1 MTILEILTSF
11 TVADMRR
18 PEEPDGLHWRYEWR
32 DGFRIF
38 TFTDDVDVVRLRREA
53 EFVNA
58 YMRPWL
64 TSEQVRG
71 TVQWARLPD
80 GRREGSWPSDPSCI
94 RVDPNDTR
102 FDLVREYVAARTAAD
117 QVLMKRLLEGA
128 RC

>member
-1 MTILEILTSF
+1 MTILEILTLF

-32 DGFRIF
+32 DGVRIF

-53 EFVNA
+53 EFIAA

-64 TSEQVRG
+64 TSEQVRS
-71 TVQWARLPD
+71 TVQWSRLPD
-80 GRREGSWPSDPSCI
+80 GRREGSWPSDPACI
-94 RVDPNDTR
+94 RVHPNDPR

>member
-1 MTILEILTSF
+1 MTLLEILTTF
-11 TVADMRR
+11 TVWDMRR
-18 PEEPDGLHWRYEWR
+18 PEERDGLHWQYKWR
-32 DGFRIF
+32 DGLMIF
-38 TFTDDVDVVRLRREA
+38 TFTDDVDVIRLRREA

-64 TSEQVRG
+64 TSEQVRS
-71 TVQWARLPD
+71 TVQWSRLPD
-80 GRREGSWPSDPSCI
+80 GRREGSWPGDPSCI

-117 QVLMKRLLEGA
+117 QALMKRLLEGA